1 MDITKMNLEKIAQ
14 RLNEVKEEEVM
25 EDVINFKEVVPQF
38 QGSQS

>member
-1 MDITKMNLEKIAQ
+1 MDITKMNLEKIVQ

-25 EDVINFKEVVPQF
+25 EEVINFKDVVPQF

>member
-1 MDITKMNLEKIAQ
+1 MDITKMNLEKIVQ

-25 EDVINFKEVVPQF
+25 EDVINVKEVVPQF

>member
-1 MDITKMNLEKIAQ
+1 MDITNMNLEKIVQ

-25 EDVINFKEVVPQF
+25 EEVINFIEVVPQF

>member
-1 MDITKMNLEKIAQ
+1 MDITKMNLEEIVQ

>member
-1 MDITKMNLEKIAQ
+1 MDITKMNLEKIVQ

-25 EDVINFKEVVPQF
+25 EEVINFIEVVPQF